1 MNIGKASAVCNV
13 FLSLSNSLTNRRYLF
28 IYLESLL
35 NLPKTNKLPC
45 HKLKIWCLHALQT
58 SLCSYQAKTSFLIN
72 HLQLWDQMAQL
83 KTLNVFVLS
92 DLGLVSIISLSNSS
106 NLWVTTISQCQY
118 NADKTEDR
126 KKDMWALGLS
136 AGGSFAFS
144 IAGSLFP
151 GQPTIHKGCRAMQV
165 LAK

>member
-1 MNIGKASAVCNV
+1 MFFFS
-13 FLSLSNSLTNRRYLF
+13 FLNSLTKCRYLF

-35 NLPKTNKLPC
+35 NLSKTKKLPC
-45 HKLKIWCLHALQT
+45 SKLKIWCLHALQT

-83 KTLNVFVLS
+83 KTLNAFVLS
-92 DLGLVSIISLSNSS
+92 DLGLVSIISLSKSS

-118 NADKTEDR
+118 NSAKTEDS

-136 AGGSFAFS
+136 AGGSFTFS

-151 GQPTIHKGCRAMQV
+151 GQPTIHNGCRVMQV